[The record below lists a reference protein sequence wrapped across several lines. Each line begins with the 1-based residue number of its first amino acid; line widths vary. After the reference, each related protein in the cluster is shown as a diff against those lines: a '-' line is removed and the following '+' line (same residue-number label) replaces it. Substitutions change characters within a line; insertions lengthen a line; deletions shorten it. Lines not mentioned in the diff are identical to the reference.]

1 MLRFDLHVHTDFSPD
16 GHSSVEDTLKA
27 AAAKGL
33 DGLAIT
39 DHDTVAGGKLALEI
53 VDRVAPGLIVIPGEE
68 ISTKAGHLIVLGI
81 TETIPPGLSVK
92 ETIEIARRMGGT
104 IVVPH
109 PDQRMR
115 HGMRIPQGVDAVEVY
130 NSRHIFGFHNF
141 MTGQKVNRRKM
152 PAVAGSDSHVASM
165 VGNAITE
172 IDADR
177 SMESVLRAIR
187 DGKTEITVGKTPLK
201 IYIHQIGHGWVR
213 KFRRFI
219 RR

>member
-1 MLRFDLHVHTDFSPD
+1 
-16 GHSSVEDTLKA
+16 
-27 AAAKGL
+27 
-33 DGLAIT
+33 
-39 DHDTVAGGKLALEI
+39 
-53 VDRVAPGLIVIPGEE
+53 
-68 ISTKAGHLIVLGI
+68 
-81 TETIPPGLSVK
+81 
-92 ETIEIARRMGGT
+92 
-104 IVVPH
+104 
-109 PDQRMR
+109 MR

-187 DGKTEITVGKTPLK
+187 DGKTKITVGKTPLK
-201 IYIHQIGHGWVR
+201 IYVHQIGHGWVR